1 MHLTYIVDL
10 CFSFQFRI
18 SLINQLASPMVI
30 DTCLIA
36 RDRVVENSH
45 IMAEVV
51 STSRINLTLPIFPNP
66 SMSDWYVSFEEILD
80 EHKEEFLEA
89 NNPQSMRCRQVLRNV
104 RDAIV
109 DAHKSQNDP
118 VDLPKALK
126 MVMTFA

>member
-1 MHLTYIVDL
+1 
-10 CFSFQFRI
+10 
-18 SLINQLASPMVI
+18 MVI

-89 NNPQSMRCRQVLRNV
+89 NNPQSTHHHQVLHNV
-104 RDAIV
+104 QDVIV
-109 DAHKSQNDP
+109 DARKSQNDP